1 MLEGYLKNKSE
12 KVRLAAKSMMDEFS
26 ETARFIREDEELCEA
41 AYEKMEGKDTGNNE
55 LFDDEV
61 DEDSLEDLYRLDN
74 KLEFDIEDDELPF

>member
-26 ETARFIREDEELCEA
+26 KTARFIREDEELCEA
-41 AYEKMEGKDTGNNE
+41 AYEELEGKDTGNNE